1 MKMTLGSG
9 GSLSGIGGGKHM
21 TVDEAVARLEA
32 FGRAMGNSENLMAAL
47 MAGGLLLENRWK
59 ELVRER
65 FYETGTY
72 MRSIH
77 MEPGAQR
84 EGFAE
89 VLLGTDIVDDP
100 YPFYGEFGTV
110 NMAARPTARPAID
123 EQGNAAWEAFVSAL
137 DTIAEQM
144 L

>member
-1 MKMTLGSG
+1 MALG
-9 GSLSGIGGGKHM
+9 GSLAGVGGGEHM
-21 TVDEAVARLEA
+21 TVDQAIARLEA
-32 FGRAMGNSENLMAAL
+32 FNRAMGSSDNLMAAL
-47 MAGGLLLENRWK
+47 MAGGLLLQNRWK

-77 MEPGAQR
+77 MEPGEQR

-100 YPFYGEFGTV
+100 YPFYGEFGTRY
-110 NMAARPTARPAID
+110 MAARPTARPAID
-123 EQGNAAWEAFVSAL
+123 EQGDAAWNAFVAAL